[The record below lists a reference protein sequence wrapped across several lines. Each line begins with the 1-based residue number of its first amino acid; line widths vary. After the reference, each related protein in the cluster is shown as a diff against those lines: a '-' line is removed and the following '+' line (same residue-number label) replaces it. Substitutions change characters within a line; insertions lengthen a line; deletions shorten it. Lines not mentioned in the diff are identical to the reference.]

1 MKPGVADDKA
11 AGRSAYARRAWDD
24 AYEALSR
31 ALTREALDADDIE
44 RLAWAAV
51 LSGRHPESLDA
62 FERLHQLRVDA
73 GDKLKAARAAFWLG
87 LRLTSFGEVARAGG
101 WLARAQRLVEAEG
114 RDCVEAGYLRIPQ
127 VFRLSAAGDHA
138 AARTAAAEA
147 AQVGARFDDGDLV
160 ALGRS
165 FEGRAL
171 LRLGRLSEGLSLF
184 DEAMVAVTSGELSP
198 VVTGLVYCTVIATCQ
213 HGYAVARAREWTA
226 ALDEWCRTQ
235 PQLVPFAGACLIH
248 RSEILQLGGAWT
260 EAAEEARRASARL
273 SPTTDPEAG
282 NAFYQEGELH
292 RLRGELAE
300 AERAYVLASE
310 RGRDPQPGLAL
321 LRVAQGRVD
330 AAGAAMRRV
339 LLSVSEPLRR
349 ARLLPAHVEISLAA
363 GDVGEARRAADELRA
378 LAAGAEMD
386 TLDAIAAHAQGAVAL
401 AEGDARAS
409 IEPLRLAQEVW
420 QRVGAPYLGAR
431 IRLLLAR
438 AFRALGDEDGATLE
452 LDAAKKVF
460 VQLDARP
467 DVAIVAALVVA
478 PVGAADGQRAA
489 GAPADTHGLSP
500 RELEVLRLVA
510 SGKTNK
516 VIGRELFVSEKTVD
530 RHVSNIFVKLD
541 VSSRAA
547 ATAWAFRNGL
557 IESG

>member
-1 MKPGVADDKA
+1 VEDAKA
-11 AGRSAYARRAWDD
+11 AGRGSYARRAWAD
-24 AYEALSR
+24 AFAALSR
-31 ALTREALDADDIE
+31 ASTQEALEADDVD
-44 RLAWAAV
+44 RLAWSAL
-51 LSGRHPESLDA
+51 LSGHDAESLEA
-62 FERLHQLRVDA
+62 FERLHQLMVDA
-73 GDKLKAARAAFWLG
+73 GDRLRAARAAVWLG
-87 LRLTSFGEVARAGG
+87 LRLMSFGELARAGG
-101 WLARAQRLVEAEG
+101 WLARAQRLVETEG

-127 VFRLSAAGDHA
+127 VFRLSAAGDHG
-138 AARTAAAEA
+138 AARTAAGEA
-147 AQVGARFDDGDLV
+147 ADIGARFDDGDLV
-160 ALGRS
+160 AVGRT

-171 LRLGRLSEGLSLF
+171 IRLGRLAEGLSLV

-198 VVTGLVYCTVIATCQ
+198 LVTGLIYCTVIATCQ
-213 HGYAVARAREWTA
+213 HSYAVARAREWTA
-226 ALDEWCRTQ
+226 ALDDWCRAQ
-235 PQLVPFAGACLIH
+235 PQLVPFTGACLIH
-248 RSEILQLGGAWT
+248 RSEILQLGGAWA
-260 EAAEEARRASARL
+260 EAVEEARRASTRL

-330 AAGAAMRRV
+330 VGTAAIRRA

-363 GDVGEARRAADELRA
+363 GDVGEARRGADELRA
-378 LAAGAEMD
+378 ISGSMDMD
-386 TLDAIAAHAQGAVAL
+386 TLAAIAAHAHGAVTL

-409 IEPLRLAQEVW
+409 IEPLGRAQEVW
-420 QRVGAPYLGAR
+420 QRVGAPYLAAR
-431 IRLLLAR
+431 IRVLRAR

-452 LDAAKKVF
+452 LDAAKKIF
-460 VQLDARP
+460 VQLGAAP
-467 DVAIVAALVVA
+467 DVATVATMTAA
-478 PVGAADGQRAA
+478 SVGASSAPRPAA
-489 GAPADTHGLSP
+489 GAHGLSP

-530 RHVSNIFVKLD
+530 RHVSNIFDKLD

-547 ATAWAFRNGL
+547 ATAWAYRHGL
-557 IESG
+557 IVEPG

>member
-1 MKPGVADDKA
+1 VEDAKS
-11 AGRSAYARRAWDD
+11 AGRGAYARREWGD

-31 ALTREALDADDIE
+31 AAGRKPLEVDDVE
-44 RLAWAAV
+44 RLAWAAL
-51 LSGRHPESLDA
+51 LSGHDAESLEA
-62 FERLHQLRVDA
+62 FERLHQLLVDA
-73 GDKLKAARAAFWLG
+73 GDGLRAARAAVWLG
-87 LRLTSFGEVARAGG
+87 LRLMSFGEVARAGG

-114 RDCVEAGYLRIPQ
+114 RDCVEAGYLRIPH

-138 AARTAAAEA
+138 AAGTAAAEVA
-147 AQVGARFDDGDLV
+147 VIGARFKDGDLV
-160 ALGRS
+160 AVGRA

-171 LRLGRLSEGLSLF
+171 MRLARLPEGLSLV
-184 DEAMVAVTSGELSP
+184 DEAMVAVTGGELSP
-198 VVTGLVYCTVIATCQ
+198 LVTGLIYCTVIATCQ
-213 HGYAVARAREWTA
+213 NSYAVERSREWTA
-226 ALDEWCRTQ
+226 ALDAWCRAQ
-235 PQLVPFAGACLIH
+235 PQLVPFTGACLIH
-248 RSEILQLGGAWT
+248 RSEILQLGGAWV
-260 EAAEEARRASARL
+260 EAVEEARRASTRL

-292 RLRGELAE
+292 RLRGELDAAE
-300 AERAYVLASE
+300 KAYVLASE

-330 AAGAAMRRV
+330 AGAAAMRRV
-339 LLSVSEPLRR
+339 LLSVSEPFRR
-349 ARLLPAHVEISLAA
+349 ARLLPAHVEISLAG

-378 LAAGAEMD
+378 IAEGAEMD

-401 AEGDARAS
+401 AEGDARAAIDS
-409 IEPLRLAQEVW
+409 LKRAQAVW

-431 IRLLLAR
+431 IRILLAR
-438 AFRALGDEDGATLE
+438 AFRELGDEDGARLE

-460 VQLDARP
+460 VQLGAAP
-467 DVAIVAALVVA
+467 DVATVAAMDA
-478 PVGAADGQRAA
+478 PRAPAA
-489 GAPADTHGLSP
+489 GAHGLSP

-530 RHVSNIFVKLD
+530 RHVSNIFDKLD

-547 ATAWAFRNGL
+547 ATAWAYRHGV
-557 IESG
+557 IERG